1 MYRYYFFENKR
12 VDGRMKLFPLPG
24 QTTYANHGST
34 AAPEEAVNVETEVQM
49 NILDRALVCSYPSC
63 TRFGVRMEGN
73 SRRQVRLMAYSD
85 RGRTYYKASGIVP
98 ILFDSD
104 GEIHTSE
111 EVYNENR
118 EAVRVHPDEAMI
130 AEYRGYIARQ
140 NNDLLSGVEEHE
152 EAVSEHGTDAAAAA
166 IPTVSAGRLEKVRSI
181 GNYLADLGV
190 SSVNRRSK
198 KYYISLLLD
207 IMSTAGAKFCYH
219 KQNGDL
225 RDAVGTLCE
234 SIISEINPA
243 ALEDPR
249 ERQGA
254 DGTEDG
260 GHVVYFDIEKQDW
273 RSFCVEDFEGLRGSE
288 RLPYERCVQI
298 AFES

>member
-34 AAPEEAVNVETEVQM
+34 AAPEEAVDVDIEVQM
-49 NILDRALVCSYPSC
+49 NILDRALVCSYHPC
-63 TRFGVRMEGN
+63 TTFGVRMEGN

-118 EAVRVHPDEAMI
+118 EGVRVRPNEAMI
-130 AEYRGYIARQ
+130 AEYRAYVSRQ
-140 NNDLLSGVEEHE
+140 NSDLLSGIEEEE
-152 EAVSEHGTDAAAAA
+152 EATSEHGVDAATAA
-166 IPTVSAGRLEKVRSI
+166 IPAVTAGRLEKVRSV
-181 GNYLADLGV
+181 GNYLADLGIGAA
-190 SSVNRRSK
+190 SRK
-198 KYYISLLLD
+198 TTKYHISLLLD
-207 IMSTAGAKFCYH
+207 IMSTAGAKFSYR

-225 RDAVGTLCE
+225 RNAVGTLCE
-234 SIISEINPA
+234 SIISDINPA

-273 RSFCVEDFEGLRGSE
+273 RSFCVEDFVGLQTDV
-288 RLPYERCVQI
+288 RLPHESCVQI
-298 AFES
+298 SFES